1 MSHYNDLR
9 TYLDDVTVTAE
20 QIAAVRRLLA
30 TQPDAEVLADALGVA

>member
-9 TYLDDVTVTAE
+9 TYLDDVEITAE
-20 QIAAVRRLLA
+20 QIAAVRRLLV

>member
-1 MSHYNDLR
+1 MTDLASR
-9 TYLDDVTVTAE
+9 VNDVTVTAE

>member
-1 MSHYNDLR
+1 MTDFASR
-9 TYLDDVTVTAE
+9 VDDVAVTAE